1 MRKLY
6 TMSSPRWFPLAAA
19 LLVLNAGAVITT
31 GVWRHAGAEEPPTPS
46 AADTPSAD
54 TSVQPT
60 AAATGSGVS
69 VAGATAGGK
78 GTPSGIRNPVDSI
91 PVPDAM
97 PEIPSLPDAEALQ
110 NDPGFQEFRRLFA
123 AEEESWSSEPPP
135 LGKRHLQ
142 VRSAVYFA
150 SLDQRLATVEK
161 ICSATRSIAREAAS
175 HAQNGSTEK
184 SDELVRMAT
193 QLRDIAA
200 KLLVSEL

>member
-1 MRKLY
+1 
-6 TMSSPRWFPLAAA
+6 MSSPRWFPFAAA
-19 LLVLNAGAVITT
+19 LLVLNAGAIITT
-31 GVWRHAGAEEPPTPS
+31 GVWRHAGAKEPPPHSTPA
-46 AADTPSAD
+46 AADPD
-54 TSVQPT
+54 P
-60 AAATGSGVS
+60 GVS
-69 VAGATAGGK
+69 VAGATAGK
-78 GTPSGIRNPVDSI
+78 DLPSAKVNPLDAI

-135 LGKRHLQ
+135 LGKRPAQ
-142 VRSAVYFA
+142 VRSAAYFA
-150 SLDQRLATVEK
+150 SLDQRLETVEK
-161 ICSATRSIAREAAS
+161 ICSATRSIAQEAAS
-175 HAQNGSTEK
+175 QAQSGSTEK